1 MPYTIGEGS
10 QIINVD
16 INPDCHVLSQMGK
29 LIKVAL
35 FLLATFSYS
44 TATWNIKRPQKMP
57 YTMGEGSQIINVDI
71 NPDCHVL
78 SQMGETDKSGSFPVS
93 NILR

>member
-1 MPYTIGEGS
+1 
-10 QIINVD
+10 
-16 INPDCHVLSQMGK
+16 
-29 LIKVAL
+29 
-35 FLLATFSYS
+35 
-44 TATWNIKRPQKMP
+44 MP

-78 SQMGETDKSGSFPVS
+78 SQMGETDKSVSFPIS